1 MTDLQAAPALRPR
14 RYPEQQ
20 FQVALVDFLRRCLA
34 PPAQVF
40 SVPNG
45 GLLPGT
51 TQRERDRAGQLRN
64 AMGLHKGVPDL
75 CIMWPGGFG
84 YLELK
89 APKGA
94 LSDDQ
99 KAFRNACHLCRARW
113 AQVRSME
120 LAEGV
125 LRDWGVPMRGRLS

>member
-1 MTDLQAAPALRPR
+1 MTDVHALPARRPR
-14 RYPEQQ
+14 AYPEQQ
-20 FQVALVDFLRRCLA
+20 FQISLVDFLRRALV

-45 GLLPGT
+45 GLLPGAT
-51 TQRERDRAGQLRN
+51 EAERKKAGALRR
-64 AMGLHKGVPDL
+64 AMGLHNGVPDL
-75 CIMWPGGFG
+75 CVMWQGGFG

-89 APKGA
+89 APKGQ

-99 KAFRNACHLCRARW
+99 KTFRNACAQCGARW

-125 LRDWGVPMRGRLS
+125 LRDWGVPLRGRLS